1 MRVRT
6 RLCLF
11 TASPEPSGV
20 GEHML
25 TLAAGLCDDYAV
37 SFVCPQ
43 TPGGKAVLA
52 RARAMG
58 LDTLALDMGDADR
71 VGSPLVRWLRD
82 RQIAVFHCHAGIAW
96 EGHSGVYA
104 ARVAGVPT
112 VIRTEHLP
120 HSLIPDE
127 AGRRHYRYLADEL
140 DALIGVSAAVGAS
153 YVTGGVSPEKV
164 HVVRNG
170 IPILPRRIGSPDVEM
185 WKGLGLPPGSRIA
198 LTVARLTAQKGH
210 GDLLEAVPRVL
221 ARVPEAQFVWV
232 GEGPLARELRTRA
245 RSLGVATHVHLLGRR
260 RDVATLLDASHLFVL
275 PSRFEGLP
283 LAPLEAMVA
292 GVPVVGT
299 DVCGTAE
306 VVTNRVTGRL
316 VAAGSPR
323 LLAAAIADALE
334 RPDSARRW
342 GAAGRLRVERHF
354 TAERMV
360 GETAACYEATRARH
374 MQRAYEEIAAD

>member
-1 MRVRT
+1 MRT

-25 TLAAGLCDDYAV
+25 TLAAGLRDHYAV

-43 TPGGKAVLA
+43 TPGGESVLA

-58 LDTLALDMGDADR
+58 LDTLALDAEDMDR
-71 VGSPLVRWLRD
+71 VGSPLVRWLRERRID
-82 RQIAVFHCHAGIAW
+82 VFHCHAGIAW
-96 EGHSGVYA
+96 EGHGGVYA

-112 VIRTEHLP
+112 VVRTEHLP

-127 AGRRHYRYLADEL
+127 RGQRHYRYLADEL
-140 DALIGVSAAVGAS
+140 DALICVSAAVGAS
-153 YVTGGVSPEKV
+153 YIAGGVPTAKV

-170 IPILPRRIGSPDVEM
+170 IPIPPRRVAPANGEI
-185 WKGLGLPPGSRIA
+185 WQALGLPPGSRVA
-198 LTVARLTAQKGH
+198 LTVARLTAQKAH
-210 GDLLEAVPRVL
+210 GDLLAAVPRVL
-221 ARVPEAQFVWV
+221 AQVPEAHFVWV
-232 GEGPLARELRTRA
+232 GAGPLARELRTQA
-245 RSLGVATHVHLLGRR
+245 RSLGVAAHVHFLGGR
-260 RDVATLLDASHLFVL
+260 RDVAELLAAAHLFVL

-283 LAPLEAMVA
+283 LAPLEAMAA

-306 VVTNRVTGRL
+306 VIANRTTGRL
-316 VAAGSPR
+316 VVAGSPR
-323 LLAAAIADALE
+323 LLAAAIAEALA
-334 RPDSARRW
+334 RPAIAARW

-354 TAERMV
+354 TAERMIR
-360 GETAACYEATRARH
+360 ETAACYEAARATHGRYIY
-374 MQRAYEEIAAD
+374 AETAAG